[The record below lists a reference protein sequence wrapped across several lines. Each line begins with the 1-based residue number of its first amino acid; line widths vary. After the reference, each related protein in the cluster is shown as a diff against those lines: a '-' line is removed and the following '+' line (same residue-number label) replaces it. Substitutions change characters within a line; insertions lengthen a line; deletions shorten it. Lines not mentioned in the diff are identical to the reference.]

1 MKRPGKSDPSRPRE
15 DDYDYKREF
24 YRSSSVAE
32 DYDFHRFSS
41 PERQKR
47 NRRKWAAISKAL
59 REATGVRTILDLP
72 CGTGRF
78 TGALAREGF
87 EIVGSD
93 ISIEMLHKA
102 ASLETR
108 KRGRQQPAIRGYVQA
123 NAEHLPL
130 RNDSLDCVV
139 SIRFM
144 MHVDPVTRVRMLREF
159 HRVSR
164 RWVIIDYRHCY
175 SFRYVLTHT
184 LRQAR
189 HRPAAAVARVAQ
201 GTREGVRRCRVR
213 DPQCDSRVGAVAVG
227 QVDSARRA
235 CLSAAGVWCVAASG
249 VTAAQCST
257 PRSRAMSPYSG
268 RDSANVHQRPS
279 RGESRSMPPRK
290 TRRRC
295 GHRQQVAQTRSRG
308 RFDPP
313 VTAAHI
319 SRAAWLRPAMVARLL
334 LCSSS
339 EPADP
344 DPIPVRD
351 NATVVLYT
359 CRPEAVS
366 SPRDVSVTKLQ
377 AA

>member
-1 MKRPGKSDPSRPRE
+1 MKRPGKNDPSRPQE
-15 DDYDYKREF
+15 GDYDYKREF

-87 EIVGSD
+87 EIIGSD
-93 ISIEMLHKA
+93 ISMEMLHKA
-102 ASLETR
+102 ASIPD
-108 KRGRQQPAIRGYVQA
+108 GQQQAIRGYVQA

-164 RWVIIDYRHCY
+164 RWVVIDYRHCY

-184 LRQAR
+184 LGRLGIG
-189 HRPAAAVARVAQ
+189 RP
-201 GTREGVRRCRVR
+201 
-213 DPQCDSRVGAVAVG
+213 PQSRVSRKELEKEFADAGFAIRNVIRV
-227 QVDSARRA
+227 SAPLLSDKWIVLAERA
-235 CLSAAGVWCVAASG
+235 
-249 VTAAQCST
+249 
-257 PRSRAMSPYSG
+257 
-268 RDSANVHQRPS
+268 
-279 RGESRSMPPRK
+279 
-290 TRRRC
+290 
-295 GHRQQVAQTRSRG
+295 
-308 RFDPP
+308 
-313 VTAAHI
+313 
-319 SRAAWLRPAMVARLL
+319 
-334 LCSSS
+334 
-339 EPADP
+339 
-344 DPIPVRD
+344 
-351 NATVVLYT
+351 
-359 CRPEAVS
+359 
-366 SPRDVSVTKLQ
+366 
-377 AA
+377 